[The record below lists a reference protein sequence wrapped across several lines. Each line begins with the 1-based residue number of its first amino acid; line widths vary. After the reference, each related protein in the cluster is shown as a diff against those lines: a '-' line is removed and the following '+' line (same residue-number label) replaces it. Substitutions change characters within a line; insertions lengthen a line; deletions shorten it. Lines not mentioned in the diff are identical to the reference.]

1 MNGISIN
8 SALNIA
14 GRGIRN
20 IFGKKPLAISFE
32 IIHSCNANCAH
43 CDKEGFIEDE
53 ELAPPEKFVQ
63 IYDDLKP
70 IFAQISGGEPLLRED
85 VVDIVKKFRSRGKVL
100 PVIVFVSNA
109 ALLTFE
115 KYKELH
121 AAGVNQ
127 YSFSLDMP
135 DERHDENRQIP
146 GLFSHLSELVPKITA
161 EGNKNVTMI
170 CAIRKENLPYLSEI
184 ADTAISKWNANMI
197 FSSYT
202 QLRTGDAVH
211 SPQSPE
217 ELNLLEQQIDRL
229 IEMKRQGAPIVN
241 SESMFRGMIRF
252 FKTNDIPNCRTGY
265 RHLVVNPD
273 GSLVPCA
280 MHQVRFQTQKDLIE
294 NFTKTNDC
302 GACYVPLRANTE
314 KTLKQYWQDMVVAYA
329 KQQFSRA

>member
-20 IFGKKPLAISFE
+20 IFFKKPLAISFE

-43 CDKEGFIEDE
+43 CDKDGMIEDE
-53 ELAPPEKFVQ
+53 ILALPERFVE

-85 VVDIVKKFRSRGKVL
+85 VIDIIKLLRSRGHVL

-109 ALLTFE
+109 SLLTFD
-115 KYKELH
+115 KYKELQK
-121 AAGVNQ
+121 AGVNQ

-135 DERHDENRQIP
+135 DNRHDDNRQIP
-146 GLFSHLSELVPKITA
+146 GLFAHLSDLVPKITA
-161 EGNKNVTMI
+161 EGHKNVTMI
-170 CAIRKENLPYLSEI
+170 CAIRRDNLPYLTDI
-184 ADTAISKWNANMI
+184 ANTAIIKWNANMI

-202 QLRTGDAVH
+202 RLRTGDAVH
-211 SPQSPE
+211 SPQSRD
-217 ELNLLEQQIDRL
+217 ELKLLETQIDKL
-229 IEMKRQGAPIVN
+229 IEMKRQGAPIFN
-241 SESMFRGMIRF
+241 SESMFRGMIQF
-252 FKTNDIPNCRTGY
+252 FKTNNIPNCRTGY
-265 RHLVVNPD
+265 RHLVINPD

-280 MHQVRFQTQKDLIE
+280 MHQVKFHTQKELID
-294 NFTKTNDC
+294 NFTKTNEC